1 MRNLSPKEF
10 IQATFISD
18 LGKMIRTEN
27 YYLAFVIM
35 GVGIEYLGKCLTPAK
50 DWQEGKS
57 RPTFEKAVN
66 TLEALAPYRRLLKE
80 YDLYDSLR
88 CGLAHAAIPKD
99 KITLSSTDAEA
110 PHMYEHNGRINL
122 RCETF
127 YEDFKRACEEII
139 AKVFP
144 TEDKMSK
151 PFIMVPGETLNAPSF
166 QSVSGTTAITSSYS
180 TTKENG
186 QP

>member
-1 MRNLSPKEF
+1 MNALTPKEF
-10 IQATFISD
+10 IQATFIND
-18 LGKMIRTEN
+18 LGRMITTQN

-50 DWQEGKS
+50 DWQAGKS
-57 RPTFEKAVN
+57 RTTFEKAVN

-88 CGLAHAAIPKD
+88 CGLAHAAVPKFQ
-99 KITLSSTDAEA
+99 ITLSSTDAEA

-122 RCETF
+122 RCESF
-127 YEDFKRACEEII
+127 YEDFKRACEEVI

-144 TEDKMSK
+144 TNDKMSK

-166 QSVSGTTAITSSYS
+166 PSVSGTTAITSSYTITS
-180 TTKENG
+180 KNG